1 MLHGKTWI
9 AMAVILLQRL
19 VWMPAVRHC
28 HLSAMSIRPAY
39 YSCCSSSSVVKS
51 KKTPGLSPM
60 PPTYVTS
67 SRYLLLF
74 PIAVPL
80 LARFPIALPP
90 LFHDAAFG
98 GACRRHLI
106 QPQSS
111 GFPHF

>member
-1 MLHGKTWI
+1 
-9 AMAVILLQRL
+9 MAVILLQRL

-51 KKTPGLSPM
+51 KKGSGTEPYAHLCNKQ
-60 PPTYVTS
+60 
-67 SRYLLLF
+67 YLLLF
-74 PIAVPL
+74 PTAVPL
-80 LARFPIALPP
+80 LACFPIALPP

-111 GFPHF
+111 RFPHF